1 MLGDT
6 AIWRT
11 DTAAEAQHALHFLC
25 LKKNTH
31 ILASLLFCCLVL
43 FTVQNVFSYI
53 YKYIYIFNISG
64 EMIIFHWLSFSHSD
78 NRQTLFPLRGCSKPV

>member
-31 ILASLLFCCLVL
+31 SCKSFILLFGVVYSTEC
-43 FTVQNVFSYI
+43 FSYI

>member
-31 ILASLLFCCLVL
+31 SCKSFILLFGVVYSTEC
-43 FTVQNVFSYI
+43 FFH
-53 YKYIYIFNISG
+53 IYI
-64 EMIIFHWLSFSHSD
+64 
-78 NRQTLFPLRGCSKPV
+78 

>member
-1 MLGDT
+1 MLGDI

-25 LKKNTH
+25 LKKTH

-53 YKYIYIFNISG
+53 YIFNNISG
-64 EMIIFHWLSFSHSD
+64 EMIIFSLVIF
-78 NRQTLFPLRGCSKPV
+78 L